1 MENNLS
7 LLVDFYELTMAASY
21 FENHPQAR
29 AVFDLFVRKMP
40 KERSYFVAAGLEDIV
55 NFVLNLRFDSGSIDY
70 LRSRRIFPP
79 RFLEFLKDLK
89 FTGNLWALPE
99 GTVFFTA
106 EPVIRVEASIIEAQ
120 LLESFLLNT
129 INLQTTIATKA
140 SRVVLAAREAGVYD
154 FSLRRTQGADAAVK
168 AARSSYIAGVK
179 GTSNVLAAKQYGI
192 PAVGTMAHSFV
203 MSFEDEL
210 TAFRAFTTT
219 FPDTSVL
226 LVDTYDTLNGV
237 KIAVAAAKELEK
249 KGRRLLSIRLDS
261 GDIVRLSRQARRI
274 LDQAGLQ
281 YVKIFASGNLDEY
294 KISRLLKAGA
304 AVDNF
309 GVGTNMGVSS
319 DAPYLDVIYKISEVT
334 DHSGRFLPT
343 MKLSRDKVTFPGR
356 KQVYRFFDSRG
367 RYSKDVLGLEEE
379 KIKGEPL
386 LIKVMENG
394 RLAYDL
400 PSLTDI
406 QKRCRENLSRL
417 PEKVKR
423 ITAASRFPVI
433 LSPGLSAL
441 TRRLSHKLKKLT

>member
-1 MENNLS
+1 METNLS
-7 LLVDFYELTMAASY
+7 LLVDFYELTMGASY

-29 AVFDLFVRKMP
+29 AVFDLFVRRMP
-40 KERSYFVAAGLEDIV
+40 PQRSYFVAAGLEDIV
-55 NFVLNLRFDSGSIDY
+55 NFILNLHFNEEAITY
-70 LRSRRIFPP
+70 LSSRKIFPP
-79 RFLEFLKDLK
+79 RFLEFLKTLK

-99 GTVFFTA
+99 GTVFFQG
-106 EPVIRVEASIIEAQ
+106 EPVIRVEAPIIEAQ

-140 SRVVLAAREAGVYD
+140 SRVVLAAREKGVYD
-154 FSLRRTQGADAAVK
+154 FSLRRTQGVDAAVK

-179 GTSNVLAAKQYGI
+179 GTSNVLAAKQYDI

-210 TAFRAFTTT
+210 TAFRAFVKT
-219 FPDTSVL
+219 FPAASVL
-226 LVDTYDTLNGV
+226 LVDTYDTLSGV
-237 KIAVAAAKELEK
+237 KNAIAAAKELEK

-261 GDIVRLSRQARRI
+261 GDIVKLSRKARKL
-274 LDQAGLQ
+274 LDAAGLK

-294 KISRLLKAGA
+294 KIQRLIKARA
-304 AVDNF
+304 PVDNF

-334 DHSGRFLPT
+334 DRLGRFLPT

-356 KQVYRFFDSRG
+356 KQVYRLFDSRG
-367 RYSKDVLGLEEE
+367 RYSGDVLGLEEE

-386 LIKVMENG
+386 LIKVIEEG
-394 RLAYDL
+394 RLVYNL
-400 PSLTDI
+400 PSLQDI
-406 QKRCRENLSRL
+406 QKRCREDLARL
-417 PEKVKR
+417 PEKVR
-423 ITAASRFPVI
+423 RLSGFGRFPVN

-441 TRRLSHKLKKLT
+441 TRKLSRKLKNLT